1 MTWQRNPGVPEYLVK
16 QRKGT
21 SMLSE
26 FRAFIAKGNVIDLAV
41 GVIIGAAF
49 GSIVKSLTDEIIMPI
64 VGAIVGSIDFSD
76 RYLVLSG
83 EVAAGTPIAAARAAG
98 ANVLG
103 VGAFVSVVVNFLI
116 LAFIIFLMVRYV
128 NKLTPKILTLEPE
141 APPAPTEI
149 ELLTEIRDALKK

>member
-1 MTWQRNPGVPEYLVK
+1 MF
-16 QRKGT
+16 
-21 SMLSE
+21 SE

-49 GSIVKSLTDEIIMPI
+49 GAIVKSLTDEIIMPI
-64 VGAIVGSIDFSD
+64 VGWVFGSIDFSD

-83 EVAAGTPIAAARAAG
+83 EVAPGTPLAAAREAG

-103 VGAFVSVVVNFLI
+103 LGAFVSVIINFLI

-128 NKLTPKILTLEPE
+128 GKVTAQFAKQEE
-141 APPAPTEI
+141 AAAPAGPTEV
-149 ELLTEIRDALKK
+149 ELLAEIRDALKK